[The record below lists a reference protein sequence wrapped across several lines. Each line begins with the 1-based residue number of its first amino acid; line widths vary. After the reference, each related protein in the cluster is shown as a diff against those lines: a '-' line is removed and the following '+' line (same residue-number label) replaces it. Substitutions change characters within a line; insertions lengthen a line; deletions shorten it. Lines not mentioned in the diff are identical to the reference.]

1 MLPDDLKVVEA
12 LRAGNENMFELL
24 FRQYYNSLCNY
35 ANSIVKDVDEAEDMV
50 QQVMI
55 TIWEKRNTLQ
65 ITTSLKSYLFRAV
78 HNASLNSIRKQ
89 KTITSYTESNMQSQ
103 EMSEMATSGNV
114 MTKELNSQIGIAIEK
129 LPQQCRMV
137 FKLSRFENMKYA
149 EIAVHLEIS
158 VKTVENHMGKALKL
172 LRMELKDFLIW
183 ILFVIQIWNN

>member
-35 ANSIVKDVDEAEDMV
+35 ANGIVKDVDEAEDMV

-55 TIWEKRNTLQ
+55 TIWEKRNALQ

-89 KTITSYTESNMQSQ
+89 KTITLYTESNLHSQ
-103 EMSEMATSGNV
+103 EMSEVATSGNV
-114 MTKELNSQIGIAIEK
+114 MTKELNSQIGVAIEK

-149 EIAVHLEIS
+149 EIAAHLEIS